1 MLIAP
6 IPAMVRRMVFVFTRV
21 PIGWIVGLCSGQH
34 TAACG
39 RPLNQLIEL
48 TTIKP
53 NAPALGAVINFNALA
68 FGHQETGVRANGAF
82 HRVPSFQVEPS
93 TRRGRTSM
101 FGYWEC

>member
-1 MLIAP
+1 
-6 IPAMVRRMVFVFTRV
+6 
-21 PIGWIVGLCSGQH
+21 
-34 TAACG
+34 
-39 RPLNQLIEL
+39 
-48 TTIKP
+48 
-53 NAPALGAVINFNALA
+53 LA